1 MTTTHEPTRE
11 DAELTYNA
19 ETEVDDYDAYDK
31 GGDTEF
37 DVEITDNFEGEGFQE
52 IDNFDDMGLD
62 DLLLRGIYSIGF
74 ENPSIIQKKAIVPTS
89 SGRDIIA
96 QAQSGTGKTAT
107 FTIGTLQRI
116 NWERAVPQVL
126 VLAPT
131 RELAEQINSV
141 VLSIGEYLGI
151 KTCPAIGGTLKDD
164 NISDLRSGVHVVVGT
179 PGRVLDLLR
188 TGELDTRDILSFVL
202 DEADEM
208 LSQGFKDQIHD
219 VFTALPSEVQV
230 CLFSATMPQE
240 ALEITRKFMRG
251 PVQILVKNEDVTLE
265 GIRQFYVD
273 CEREEWKLATL
284 MDLYD
289 TLSIAQAVIF
299 CNTRDKVEFLQQQ
312 LTEKLFT
319 VSATHGQMPPSER
332 KAILGE
338 FRSGSSRILI
348 STDLLARGIDVHGVS
363 LVINYDLPR
372 NFEKYIH
379 RIGRSGRFGRKGV
392 AINLIA
398 GQDFRKMNE
407 IERAYNTKVDAM
419 PSNIADLI

>member
-1 MTTTHEPTRE
+1 MTYEPKRDIDYTI
-11 DAELTYNA
+11 DYNPEA
-19 ETEVDDYDAYDK
+19 DDDYDQYAQEGND
-31 GGDTEF
+31 E
-37 DVEITDNFEGEGFQE
+37 EIEDNYAQEGFQA
-52 IDNFDDMGLD
+52 IDHFDDMNLNED
-62 DLLLRGIYSIGF
+62 LLRGIYTIGF
-74 ENPSIIQKKAIVPTS
+74 EKPSIIQQKAILPTA

-107 FTIGTLQRI
+107 FTIGTLQRLDFDR
-116 NWERAVPQVL
+116 NVPQAL
-126 VLAPT
+126 ILAPT
-131 RELAEQINSV
+131 RELAEQIHTV
-141 VLSIGEYLGI
+141 VESIGEYLGC
-151 KTCPAIGGTLKDD
+151 KSVLSIGGTLIDD
-164 NISDLRSGVHVVVGT
+164 NQAKIESGVHVVVGT
-179 PGRVLDLLR
+179 PGRTLDLLR
-188 TGELDTRDILSFVL
+188 KGILDTRDIISFVL

-208 LSQGFKDQIHD
+208 LSQGFKDQIQD
-219 VFTALPSEVQV
+219 IFTTLPSDVQT

-240 ALEITRKFMRG
+240 ALEITQMFMTN
-251 PVQILVKNEDVTLE
+251 PVKILVKNEDVTLE

-299 CNTRDKVEFLQQQ
+299 CNTRDKVEFLHRQ
-312 LTEKLFT
+312 LTDKMFT
-319 VSATHGQMPPSER
+319 VSATHGQMPPNER
-332 KAILGE
+332 NAILQE

-379 RIGRSGRFGRKGV
+379 RIGRSGRFGKKGV

-398 GQDFRKMNE
+398 GQDFRKMKD
-407 IERAYNTKVDAM
+407 IEQAYNTKVDPM